1 MILGCSGMVTF
12 EGVASEVGI
21 SPAVGFLAVSFGNFE
36 VDGVCLS
43 FALVFVIAVG
53 EIGSC
58 TPNSATSVMY
68 GRSSTIEG
76 GKNERS
82 VWLSSYAT
90 VDPFVLRR
98 LIWINKP
105 VMADSCSI
113 P

>member
-1 MILGCSGMVTF
+1 MISGCSGMVTF
-12 EGVASEVGI
+12 EGVANEVGI

-43 FALVFVIAVG
+43 FAFVFVIAVG

-76 GKNERS
+76 GKNKRS
-82 VWLSSYAT
+82 VWLISYAT
-90 VDPFVLRR
+90 VDPFILRR
-98 LIWINKP
+98 LIWINKL
-105 VMADSCSI
+105 VMADSSSI